1 MAPWRSDVNLKCYAG
16 SYVERERTA
25 LAQPDDLHRQAR
37 AFQRKVNSIRVTV
50 PHGREVRL
58 HAVNDALAIPAT
70 LAIERQVAQ
79 RGLVG
84 RKPEL
89 LDEVVVDITGAH
101 ADVGHAS
108 APPLATATLAVIT
121 TEYPFDPQEL
131 WIIQWTN
138 RAVWLSWFVYIRENV
153 TAQILGRTILNR

>member
-1 MAPWRSDVNLKCYAG
+1 MRDWAFHMIVLTASAGATVAVLIFDDEGVTLAPTLSV
-16 SYVERERTA
+16 TA
-25 LAQPDDLHRQAR
+25 LAQPDDLDRQAR

-89 LDEVVVDITGAH
+89 LDEVVIDITGAH

-108 APPLATATLAVIT
+108 APSPG
-121 TEYPFDPQEL
+121 
-131 WIIQWTN
+131 N
-138 RAVWLSWFVYIRENV
+138 RHF
-153 TAQILGRTILNR
+153 GRHNNRVSV